1 MRQDEEQPFF
11 QMSGVSKSYGGA
23 VALDRAA
30 LAVRSGRIHAV
41 LGENGAG
48 KSTLLKV
55 MSGVVQP
62 DEGTMHLDGR
72 QVSFASPSEANAAG
86 IVCVYQELSL
96 IPDLS
101 VADNIFASNPPR
113 RFGMIDRRTQRRQAE
128 QALARAGA
136 ADINPLAKVRDL
148 TLASP
153 QMGELPEGL
162 AHAARTLIRDEA
174 TSALTAA
181 DVARVIEVLK
191 GLREE
196 GLALLFISHRMH
208 EVKALADECTVY
220 RNGRHVMSFEAGT
233 RSDNEVI
240 EMMIGRKYQHAF
252 PDKPANNL
260 AANADGHLAAQPVL
274 ACRDLTW
281 NDTLQGVSFSLK
293 RGEILG
299 LGGLDG

>member
-1 MRQDEEQPFF
+1 MRQDEQQPFF
-11 QMSGVSKSYGGA
+11 QMSGVSKNYGGA
-23 VALDRAA
+23 VALDRAD
-30 LAVRSGRIHAV
+30 LAVRRGRIHAI

-62 DEGTMHLDGR
+62 DEGTMHFDGR
-72 QVSFASPSEANAAG
+72 KVSFASPAEANASG
-86 IVCVYQELSL
+86 VVCVYQELSL

-101 VADNIFASNPPR
+101 VADNIFAANPPR

-128 QALARAGA
+128 AALARAGA

-148 TLASP
+148 PLSRQQMVELAK
-153 QMGELPEGL
+153 GL
-162 AHAARTLIRDEA
+162 AHAPRILILDEA

-191 GLREE
+191 RLREE

-208 EVKALADECTVY
+208 EGKALADECTVY

-233 RSDNEVI
+233 RTDNEVV

-252 PDKPANNL
+252 PDNPADKLAGNL
-260 AANADGHLAAQPVL
+260 AHNPAAQPVL
-274 ACRDLTW
+274 ACRELMW
-281 NDTLQGVSFSLK
+281 NDTL
-293 RGEILG
+293 RG
-299 LGGLDG
+299 

>member
-23 VALDRAA
+23 VALDSAD

-72 QVSFASPSEANAAG
+72 QVSFASPAEANAAG

-113 RFGMIDRRTQRRQAE
+113 RFGMIDRRAQRRQAE
-128 QALARAGA
+128 DALARAGA
-136 ADINPLAKVRDL
+136 ADINPLAKVATCRCR
-148 TLASP
+148 AS
-153 QMGELPEGL
+153 
-162 AHAARTLIRDEA
+162 RWSSSR
-174 TSALTAA
+174 
-181 DVARVIEVLK
+181 
-191 GLREE
+191 
-196 GLALLFISHRMH
+196 
-208 EVKALADECTVY
+208 
-220 RNGRHVMSFEAGT
+220 
-233 RSDNEVI
+233 
-240 EMMIGRKYQHAF
+240 
-252 PDKPANNL
+252 
-260 AANADGHLAAQPVL
+260 
-274 ACRDLTW
+274 
-281 NDTLQGVSFSLK
+281 
-293 RGEILG
+293 RGWRASRAS
-299 LGGLDG
+299 